1 MIWPAHRTTGYFV
14 SRIRRTI
21 YEMNHPNQPWL
32 VEEAVDLLASLL
44 RPTDVGLEWGSGRS
58 TAWLAGRV
66 GQLVSVEDSEV
77 WASKVR
83 VILEER
89 ALPVDYRVR
98 TGQDYVDVV
107 NTFADESIDVCLIDG
122 SCRDACARAAISK
135 IRPGGLMVIDDVQR
149 YLGHS
154 SIRAPNALSE
164 DQAHPDWTDIAQTLR
179 SWRSAWFSDG
189 VSATAI
195 FLKVG

>member
-1 MIWPAHRTTGYFV
+1 MTWPAHRTPDYFV

-32 VEEAVDLLASLL
+32 VGEAVDLLASLL

-66 GQLVSVEDSEV
+66 GRLVSVEDSEV

-83 VILEER
+83 VILGER
-89 ALPVDYRVR
+89 GLQVDYRVH

-107 NTFADESIDVCLIDG
+107 SAFEDGSLDFCLIDG
-122 SCRDACARAAISK
+122 SCRDACARAAIPK
-135 IRPGGLMVIDDVQR
+135 IKPGGLMVIDDVQR
-149 YLGHS
+149 YLGHD
-154 SIRAPNALSE
+154 SIRAPNALLK
-164 DQAHPDWTDIAQTLR
+164 DQAAPDWTDVAEALR

-195 FLKVG
+195 FLKVE